1 MASIFRTGLA
11 LIPALA
17 TAVAAAGPDLPP
29 FADVSKDFERVVSSP
44 DGGSLFGLYLNRKD

>member
-11 LIPALA
+11 LLPALA

-29 FADVSKDFERVVSSP
+29 F
-44 DGGSLFGLYLNRKD
+44 